1 MVLIKRYI
9 KNTFTEKYVMEH
21 KWMFKEMKKV
31 FFIIIILVM
40 TILFIL
46 SVDIEY
52 GNPKNLDV
60 ANYYIDQ
67 GLHDT
72 GAINLVA
79 AVYLGYRAYDTL
91 IETIVLFVAVTGVVF
106 CLRGKR

>member
-1 MVLIKRYI
+1 MS
-9 KNTFTEKYVMEH
+9 
-21 KWMFKEMKKV
+21 KEMKKA

-40 TILFIL
+40 AILFIL
-46 SVDIEY
+46 SIDIEY

-60 ANYYIDQ
+60 ANHYIDQ

-91 IETIVLFVAVTGVVF
+91 METIVLFVAVVGVVF
-106 CLRGKR
+106 CLRRER

>member
-1 MVLIKRYI
+1 
-9 KNTFTEKYVMEH
+9 ME
-21 KWMFKEMKKV
+21 WMFKEMKKV
-31 FFIIIILVM
+31 FFIIIIFAM
-40 TILFIL
+40 AILFIL

-79 AVYLGYRAYDTL
+79 SIYLGYRVYDTL
-91 IETIVLFVAVTGVVF
+91 IETIVLFVAVVGVIF

>member
-1 MVLIKRYI
+1 
-9 KNTFTEKYVMEH
+9 ME
-21 KWMFKEMKKV
+21 WMFKEMKKV

-40 TILFIL
+40 AILFIL

-60 ANYYIDQ
+60 ANYYIEQ
-67 GLHDT
+67 GLYDT

-79 AVYLGYRAYDTL
+79 AIYLGYRAYDTL
-91 IETIVLFVAVTGVVF
+91 METIVLFVAVVGVVF

>member
-1 MVLIKRYI
+1 MSKG
-9 KNTFTEKYVMEH
+9 
-21 KWMFKEMKKV
+21 MKKG

-46 SVDIEY
+46 SIDIEY

-60 ANYYIDQ
+60 TNYYIDH

-79 AVYLGYRAYDTL
+79 AIYLGYRAYDTL

-106 CLRGKR
+106 YLRGKNR

>member
-1 MVLIKRYI
+1 MSKG
-9 KNTFTEKYVMEH
+9 
-21 KWMFKEMKKV
+21 MKKG

-46 SVDIEY
+46 SIDIEY

-60 ANYYIDQ
+60 TNYYIDH

-79 AVYLGYRAYDTL
+79 ALYRSGSSRYR
-91 IETIVLFVAVTGVVF
+91 
-106 CLRGKR
+106 CN

>member
-1 MVLIKRYI
+1 
-9 KNTFTEKYVMEH
+9 
-21 KWMFKEMKKV
+21 MFKEMKKI
-31 FFIIIILVM
+31 FFIIIILAIA
-40 TILFIL
+40 ILFIL

-52 GNPKNLDV
+52 GNPKNPDV

-79 AVYLGYRAYDTL
+79 AVYLGYRTYDTL
-91 IETIVLFVAVTGVVF
+91 IEAIVLFVAVTGVIF
-106 CLRGKR
+106 YLRGKR

>member
-91 IETIVLFVAVTGVVF
+91 IETIVLFVAVVGVVF

>member
-1 MVLIKRYI
+1 
-9 KNTFTEKYVMEH
+9 
-21 KWMFKEMKKV
+21 MFKETKKF
-31 FFIIIILVM
+31 FFIIIILAM
-40 TILFIL
+40 ATLFIL

-52 GNPKNLDV
+52 GNPKNLDA

-79 AVYLGYRAYDTL
+79 AIYLGYRAYDTL
-91 IETIVLFVAVTGVVF
+91 IETIVLFVAVTGVIF
-106 CLRGKR
+106 YLRGKR

>member
-1 MVLIKRYI
+1 
-9 KNTFTEKYVMEH
+9 
-21 KWMFKEMKKV
+21 MFKEMKKF
-31 FFIIIILVM
+31 FFIIIILAM
-40 TILFIL
+40 AILFIL

-79 AVYLGYRAYDTL
+79 AIYLSYRAYDTL

-106 CLRGKR
+106 YLWGKR

>member
-1 MVLIKRYI
+1 
-9 KNTFTEKYVMEH
+9 
-21 KWMFKEMKKV
+21 MFKEMKKF
-31 FFIIIILVM
+31 FFIIIILAM
-40 TILFIL
+40 AILFIL

-52 GNPKNLDV
+52 SNPKNLDV

-67 GLHDT
+67 GLNDT

-79 AVYLGYRAYDTL
+79 SIYLGYRAYDTL
-91 IETIVLFVAVTGVVF
+91 METIVLFVAVAGVVF

>member
-1 MVLIKRYI
+1 
-9 KNTFTEKYVMEH
+9 
-21 KWMFKEMKKV
+21 MFKETKKF
-31 FFIIIILVM
+31 FFIIIILAM
-40 TILFIL
+40 AILFIL

-60 ANYYIDQ
+60 ANYYIDK

-106 CLRGKR
+106 YMRGKR

>member
-1 MVLIKRYI
+1 
-9 KNTFTEKYVMEH
+9 
-21 KWMFKEMKKV
+21 MFKEMKKA
-31 FFIIIILVM
+31 FFIIIVLTM
-40 TILFIL
+40 AILFIL

-60 ANYYIDQ
+60 TNYYIEQ
-67 GLHDT
+67 GLYDT

-79 AVYLGYRAYDTL
+79 SIYLGYRAYDTL
-91 IETIVLFVAVTGVVF
+91 IETIVLFVSVAGVVF

>member
-1 MVLIKRYI
+1 
-9 KNTFTEKYVMEH
+9 
-21 KWMFKEMKKV
+21 MFKEMKKV

-40 TILFIL
+40 AILFIL
-46 SVDIEY
+46 SIDIEY

-60 ANYYIDQ
+60 TNYYIDQ

-79 AVYLGYRAYDTL
+79 AIYLGYRAYDTL
-91 IETIVLFVAVTGVVF
+91 IEIIVLFVAVTGVVF
-106 CLRGKR
+106 YLRGKR

>member
-1 MVLIKRYI
+1 MS
-9 KNTFTEKYVMEH
+9 
-21 KWMFKEMKKV
+21 KEIKKV
-31 FFIIIILVM
+31 FFIIIILAM
-40 TILFIL
+40 AILFIL

-79 AVYLGYRAYDTL
+79 AIYLGYRAYDTL
-91 IETIVLFVAVTGVVF
+91 IETIILFVVVTGVVF
-106 CLRGKR
+106 YLRRER

>member
-1 MVLIKRYI
+1 
-9 KNTFTEKYVMEH
+9 ME
-21 KWMFKEMKKV
+21 WMFKEMKKV
-31 FFIIIILVM
+31 FFIIIILAM
-40 TILFIL
+40 GILFIL
-46 SVDIEY
+46 SVNIEY
-52 GNPKNLDV
+52 SNPKNLDV

-79 AVYLGYRAYDTL
+79 SIYLGYRAYDTL
-91 IETIVLFVAVTGVVF
+91 IETIVLFVAVVGVVF

>member
-1 MVLIKRYI
+1 
-9 KNTFTEKYVMEH
+9 ME
-21 KWMFKEMKKV
+21 WMFKEMKKV

-40 TILFIL
+40 VILFIL

-52 GNPKNLDV
+52 GSPKNLDV

-91 IETIVLFVAVTGVVF
+91 METIVLFVAVVGVVF

>member
-1 MVLIKRYI
+1 
-9 KNTFTEKYVMEH
+9 
-21 KWMFKEMKKV
+21 MKKV
-31 FFIIIILVM
+31 FFIIIIFVM
-40 TILFIL
+40 VILFIL

-60 ANYYIDQ
+60 ANYYIEQ
-67 GLHDT
+67 GLYDT
-72 GAINLVA
+72 GATNLVA

-91 IETIVLFVAVTGVVF
+91 METIVLFVAVVGVIF

>member
-1 MVLIKRYI
+1 MSK
-9 KNTFTEKYVMEH
+9 K
-21 KWMFKEMKKV
+21 MKKV

-40 TILFIL
+40 AILFTL

-72 GAINLVA
+72 GATNLVA

-91 IETIVLFVAVTGVVF
+91 IETIVLFVAVTGVIF

>member
-52 GNPKNLDV
+52 SNPKNLDV

-91 IETIVLFVAVTGVVF
+91 METIVLFVAVVGVVF